1 MVYCP
6 QKEKKAQRLSFIS
19 VLSGLLLMGVSS
31 FLEYKV
37 IFQFVS
43 AALVVTG
50 IQLLVRFVLSDF
62 RYIIDDRDDGSAELI
77 IYKKQGRRD
86 ELVCRISLS
95 SVTELYEYGAKK
107 SNANSRYNY
116 TQNLFAKGYSLIF
129 ADGDKNTEIIIEP
142 DTSFINA
149 INERI
154 GVGEG
159 DFGFMM

>member
-1 MVYCP
+1 MIYLP
-6 QKEKKAQRLSFIS
+6 KKEKKAQRLSFVCI
-19 VLSGLLLMGVSS
+19 LSGILLMGVSTL
-31 FLEYKV
+31 LEYKV
-37 IFQFVS
+37 IFQFIS

-50 IQLLVRFVLSDF
+50 IQLLVRFVLSDY
-62 RYIIDDRDDGSAELI
+62 RYIIDDRDDGSAELF

-95 SVTELYEYGAKK
+95 SVTEFYESGKKKPAVGA
-107 SNANSRYNY
+107 RYNY

-129 ADGDKNTEIIIEP
+129 ADGEKNTEIIIEP
-142 DTSFINA
+142 DTAFINA
-149 INERI
+149 INARI

>member
-1 MVYCP
+1 MICVP
-6 QKEKKAQRLSFIS
+6 KKEKKAQHLSFIS
-19 VLSGLLLMGVSS
+19 ILGGILLMGVSS
-31 FLEYKV
+31 VLGYKV
-37 IFQFVS
+37 VFQLIA
-43 AALVVTG
+43 AALIVTG

-62 RYIIDDRDDGSAELI
+62 RYIIDDRDDGSAELF

-95 SVTELYEYGAKK
+95 RVTEFYERGTKK
-107 SNANSRYNY
+107 HDANMRYNY

-149 INERI
+149 INARI

>member
-1 MVYCP
+1 MICVP
-6 QKEKKAQRLSFIS
+6 KKEKKAQQLSFICI
-19 VLSGLLLMGVSS
+19 LGGILLMGVSS
-31 FLEYKV
+31 MLVYKV
-37 IFQFVS
+37 VVQFVS
-43 AALVVTG
+43 AVLVVTG

-86 ELVCRISLS
+86 ELVCRVSLS
-95 SVTELYEYGAKK
+95 SVTELCVRGTKRQA
-107 SNANSRYNY
+107 ADARYNY

-129 ADGDKNTEIIIEP
+129 VDGEKNTEIIIEP
-142 DTSFINA
+142 DLSFINA
-149 INERI
+149 INARI